1 MKKNCFEEKDIQKIY
16 MRHERPFPIH
26 NDYEI
31 CCYLK
36 SIWECG
42 WLDEYSDDHFLIKA
56 IENRLTMFVGY
67 TQMINN
73 DPNLHGLIKAK
84 GIIDNKSF
92 SQNFCMNFSLRLA
105 YLNNVFG
112 KENIERF
119 VKDQLS
125 AGKLNYSEDTF
136 FEALSE
142 VSVLYFYAY
151 RYNWKEALYE
161 PPIDKSNS
169 AKNPEASFVGELPI
183 GDDIQRVRIN
193 IEVKCPKF
201 PSIEQQERKIAIPTV
216 LLSDEGRKQVPTF
229 CESNGVTCLSPRVL
243 KLKDFLNSAASKFS
257 VPKENEYNLLYI
269 NWSYCDFPSNSFL
282 EAWSL
287 LTNAINGILIH
298 RNVARKMG
306 VSPDVF
312 EKITAVVVYTEALE
326 GLMFQDFRF
335 VWQMNGRGQRFRMWV
350 LNDDLRNAENSR
362 KSDTLF
368 YITGMKP
375 TDELTQMVML
385 DCKSQTHRERAESAM
400 FGVRLANLI
409 ARYVDNQ

>member
-1 MKKNCFEEKDIQKIY
+1 MDLDI
-16 MRHERPFPIH
+16 
-26 NDYEI
+26 
-31 CCYLK
+31 
-36 SIWECG
+36 
-42 WLDEYSDDHFLIKA
+42 A
-56 IENRLTMFVGY
+56 
-67 TQMINN
+67 
-73 DPNLHGLIKAK
+73 
-84 GIIDNKSF
+84 
-92 SQNFCMNFSLRLA
+92 
-105 YLNNVFG
+105 
-112 KENIERF
+112 
-119 VKDQLS
+119 
-125 AGKLNYSEDTF
+125 
-136 FEALSE
+136 
-142 VSVLYFYAY
+142 
-151 RYNWKEALYE
+151 
-161 PPIDKSNS
+161 
-169 AKNPEASFVGELPI
+169 EL
-183 GDDIQRVRIN
+183 
-193 IEVKCPKF
+193 
-201 PSIEQQERKIAIPTV
+201 EQQERKIAIPTV